1 MFYDKKKIGGRIQQ
15 FIRDAIKEAQKIELH
30 RYHWAV
36 HRPLVEETIYQLY
49 ELFHDC
55 IVITFTVE

>member
-1 MFYDKKKIGGRIQQ
+1 MIKKLFRGRIQQ
-15 FIRDAIKEAQKIELH
+15 FIRDIIKEAQKNDLH

-36 HRPLVEETIYQLY
+36 HHPLVEETINQPY

-55 IVITFTVE
+55 IYLFFTVE